1 MLRAR
6 RPPTTLRHSLIRPR
20 YAPSRCQRRS
30 STSAPWTGEHVTSTI
45 GRSQACST
53 SKDRRICQELV
64 RTSRSGPR
72 TTVDSAVVDAE
83 ESSLGPRQMSRL
95 RIIEALY
102 RHPLSSRADLA
113 RHTQLSRATVSTL
126 VEELVRAGLVEEG
139 AGSGPAGAGA
149 EGGVGRPPV
158 LLSLVSGA
166 AFALGLDFGHQHIRV
181 ALCDLSGEPIVDD
194 YSLAEVDHAP
204 SESLDLAQ
212 RLVHEALHSAGVA
225 PDRLLGVGM
234 GLAAPINK
242 ASGNLEA
249 NGILPGWHGI
259 RPAAEMEARLGI
271 PVALDNDANLGA
283 LGEKAVRGRP
293 RCRRSGL
300 HPPVR
305 RASAPASSSTASRT
319 KAASAW
325 RARSVMCSL
334 IHTGRSAAVAIAA
347 AWKRSPAPSRSRPCW
362 NAASGGPSPFRNCS
376 SSSPKATAGHGARSR
391 KPARQSVRRYR
402 WWSTSS
408 TPSSWS

>member
-1 MLRAR
+1 M
-6 RPPTTLRHSLIRPR
+6 
-20 YAPSRCQRRS
+20 
-30 STSAPWTGEHVTSTI
+30 
-45 GRSQACST
+45 
-53 SKDRRICQELV
+53 
-64 RTSRSGPR
+64 
-72 TTVDSAVVDAE
+72 DAE
-83 ESSLGPRQMSRL
+83 ELSLGPRQMSRL

-102 RHPLSSRADLA
+102 RRPLSSRADLA

-139 AGSGPAGAGA
+139 AGSGPADATA

-181 ALCDLSGEPIVDD
+181 ALCDLSGEPVVDD

-234 GLAAPINK
+234 GLAAPINT

-283 LGEKAVRGRP
+283 LGEKAFGAARGVNDLVYIRLSAGIGAGLIIDGQPYQGCLGVAGEIGHVLSDPHGLICRCGNRGCLETVASPVAVAALLERSLGRP
-293 RCRRSGL
+293 VSVPQLLELVAAGDRGA
-300 HPPVR
+300 R
-305 RASAPASSSTASRT
+305 RAVAEA
-319 KAASAW
+319 
-325 RARSVMCSL
+325 
-334 IHTGRSAAVAIAA
+334 GEAVGQALSMVVNVLNPELVVVGGDLAQAGDILLSPIAA
-347 AWKRSPAPSRSRPCW
+347 AIERHSVAPA
-362 NAASGGPSPFRNCS
+362 AASVRV
-376 SSSPKATAGHGARSR
+376 TAGMLGPRAEVLGAAALILAKSPRALVA
-391 KPARQSVRRYR
+391 KLGA
-402 WWSTSS
+402 
-408 TPSSWS
+408 

>member
-1 MLRAR
+1 
-6 RPPTTLRHSLIRPR
+6 
-20 YAPSRCQRRS
+20 
-30 STSAPWTGEHVTSTI
+30 
-45 GRSQACST
+45 
-53 SKDRRICQELV
+53 
-64 RTSRSGPR
+64 
-72 TTVDSAVVDAE
+72 
-83 ESSLGPRQMSRL
+83 MSRL

-102 RHPLSSRADLA
+102 RRPLSSRADLA

-139 AGSGPAGAGA
+139 AGSGPADATA

-194 YSLAEVDHAP
+194 YSPAEVDHEP
-204 SESLDLAQ
+204 SRSLDLAQ
-212 RLVHEALHSAGVA
+212 RLVDEALHRAGVA

-283 LGEKAVRGRP
+283 LGEKAFGAARGVDDLVYIR
-293 RCRRSGL
+293 L
-300 HPPVR
+300 
-305 RASAPASSSTASRT
+305 SAGIGPASSSTASRI

-334 IHTGRSAAVAIAA
+334 IQTGRSAAAAIAA
-347 AWKRSPAPSRSRPCW
+347 AWKRSRAPSRSRPCW
-362 NAASGGPSPFRNCS
+362 SAASGGPSPFRNCS
-376 SSSPKATAGHGARSR
+376 SSSPKATAGHGARLR